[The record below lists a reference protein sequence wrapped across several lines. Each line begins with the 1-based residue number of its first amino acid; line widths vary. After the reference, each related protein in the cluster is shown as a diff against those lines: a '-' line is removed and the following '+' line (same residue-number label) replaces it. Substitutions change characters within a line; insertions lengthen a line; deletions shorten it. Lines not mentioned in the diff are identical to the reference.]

1 MVLKVDDVKKVGV
14 IGAGTMGSGIAQSVA
29 LIDREVVLLDISG
42 SVLEQAI
49 KTIEKSLGRFVK
61 KGEIDKEASE
71 SILSRLHTT
80 TNYDDLADVDLVIE
94 AANEDMGIKREI
106 FKKLDKSTGP
116 DVILATNTSSLPIVE
131 IALSTERP
139 DKVAGMHFFNPVP
152 VMNLIEIIK
161 SLVTSE
167 ETARFVEDFAKAL
180 GKESVRASDIP
191 GFIVNRILM
200 PMLNEA
206 VFALQGGVATPE
218 DIDKAIKLGTN
229 HPMGPLALID
239 LIGLDVTL
247 NITEVLYRE
256 FQDPKY
262 RVAPLLRQ
270 MVRAGQLGR
279 KTGRGFYEY

>member
-218 DIDKAIKLGTN
+218 DIDKAMKLGTN

>member
-206 VFALQGGVATPE
+206 VFALQDGVATPE
-218 DIDKAIKLGTN
+218 DIDKAMKLGTN

>member
-14 IGAGTMGSGIAQSVA
+14 IGAGIMGSGIAQSVA

-206 VFALQGGVATPE
+206 VFALQDGVATPE
-218 DIDKAIKLGTN
+218 DIDKAMKLGTN

>member
-29 LIDREVVLLDISG
+29 LIDREVVLLDNSG

-49 KTIEKSLGRFVK
+49 KTIEKSLGRFVI

-94 AANEDMGIKREI
+94 AVNEDMGIKREV

-218 DIDKAIKLGTN
+218 DIDKAMKLGTN

>member
-1 MVLKVDDVKKVGV
+1 
-14 IGAGTMGSGIAQSVA
+14 
-29 LIDREVVLLDISG
+29 
-42 SVLEQAI
+42 VLEQAI

-218 DIDKAIKLGTN
+218 DIDKAMKLGTN

>member
-29 LIDREVVLLDISG
+29 LIDREVVLLDISS

-180 GKESVRASDIP
+180 GKESVRAPDIP

-218 DIDKAIKLGTN
+218 DIDKAMKLGTN

>member
-14 IGAGTMGSGIAQSVA
+14 IGAGIMGSGIAQSVA

-218 DIDKAIKLGTN
+218 DIDKAMKLGTN